1 MEETGKAKV
10 RDYRD
15 LIAWQKS
22 IELVKSVY
30 ALTRKFPKAETYSL
44 ADQLQRA
51 AISVPSNIAEG
62 QSRQHGAEFRQFLR
76 IALGSTAEVDTQIV
90 IAEQLGYITKTEQ
103 DAVYLQLCEVRR
115 LIRGLVS
122 SIK

>member
-62 QSRQHGAEFRQFLR
+62 QSRQHGAEFRQFLH

>member
-1 MEETGKAKV
+1 MEETSKTKV

-15 LIAWQKS
+15 LIARQKS
-22 IELVKSVY
+22 IGLVKSVY
-30 ALTRKFPKAETYSL
+30 ALTRKFPKTETYSL
-44 ADQLQRA
+44 ADQVQRA

-62 QSRQHGAEFRQFLR
+62 QSRQHGAEFRQFLY

-90 IAEQLGYITKTEQ
+90 IAEQLGYITKAEH
-103 DAVYLQLCEVRR
+103 DAIYQQLCEVRR
-115 LIRGLVS
+115 LIRGLVT